1 MLSYLSLVFDFP
13 VGLAKIGWPLN
24 AVVLQDLPIKCLL
37 SCTPVLAGVS
47 QIRVFALHSAHSF
60 LVLAL
65 MLALVASRIALAVSS
80 GHLLLN
86 KCKAVHLKFVNQL
99 FELVDLCLLA
109 SQNVFVLFDVFCCQL
124 QFLLCGCQL
133 AISLNFKRLQ
143 VLVDLL
149 GVVVGFFLM
158 FDA

>member
-1 MLSYLSLVFDFP
+1 
-13 VGLAKIGWPLN
+13 
-24 AVVLQDLPIKCLL
+24 
-37 SCTPVLAGVS
+37 
-47 QIRVFALHSAHSF
+47 
-60 LVLAL
+60 
-65 MLALVASRIALAVSS
+65 
-80 GHLLLN
+80 
-86 KCKAVHLKFVNQL
+86 
-99 FELVDLCLLA
+99 
-109 SQNVFVLFDVFCCQL
+109 VFVLFDVFCCQL